1 MLENLI
7 IEATKDE
14 LKERDIH
21 AAVGEHLNISDKIEN
36 AGVHNFMAGY
46 IKAYID
52 DYEEDPKELKRQLH
66 NDRIVSLYLDDVD
79 GFVDTYERRLQA

>member
-7 IEATKDE
+7 IEATKEE

-21 AAVGEHLNISDKIEN
+21 QAVGEHLNISDKIEN

-52 DYEEDPKELKRQLH
+52 DYEDPKELKSKLH
-66 NDRIVSLYLDDVD
+66 QDRIVSLYLDDVD
-79 GFVDTYERRLQA
+79 GFVDTYERRRA